1 MPGRG
6 VMRAKQNRAGSL
18 GQGSH
23 FYVLGGKMIQQ
34 TAGAQG
40 YGKTNPSIGSMKSLG
55 IMKQNRNAGGNNV
68 CNVKT
73 RTEAGCKSCNGPKAY
88 CPNCS
93 GRQHPFNTIT
103 GGGGYA
109 ASTGFLLTTH

>member
-18 GQGSH
+18 GQGSR
-23 FYVLGGKMIQQ
+23 FYTLDGKMFQQ
-34 TAGAQG
+34 SSGFQG

-68 CNVKT
+68 CSEKT
-73 RTEAGCKSCNGPKAY
+73 RNIAASSECKSCSGPKAY
-88 CPNCS
+88 CS
-93 GRQHPFNTIT
+93 K
-103 GGGGYA
+103 
-109 ASTGFLLTTH
+109 L